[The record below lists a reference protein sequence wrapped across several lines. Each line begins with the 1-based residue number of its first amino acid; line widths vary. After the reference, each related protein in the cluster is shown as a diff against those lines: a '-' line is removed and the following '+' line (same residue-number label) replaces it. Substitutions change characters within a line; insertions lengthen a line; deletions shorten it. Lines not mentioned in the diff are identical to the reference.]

1 MALTNPYEQYK
12 TTQIST
18 ATPGQLV
25 VMLYDGAIKF
35 CKMAKFGIEQKNI
48 ETANNNLIKV
58 QNIIQ
63 ELKVSLDMK
72 AGGDLSETLDA
83 LYEYMLRRLIE
94 ANMKKDVKII
104 TEVQKNLEELREA
117 WVEAVKQT
125 GGIKRP

>member
-1 MALTNPYEQYK
+1 MAITNPYEQYK

-35 CKMAKFGIEQKNI
+35 CKMAKLGIEQKNI

-63 ELKVSLDMK
+63 ELKISLDMK
-72 AGGDLSETLDA
+72 AGGELSETLDA

-94 ANMKKDVKII
+94 ANMKKDIKII
-104 TEVQKNLEELREA
+104 NEVQKNLEELREA

>member
-35 CKMAKFGIEQKNI
+35 CKMAKLGIEQKNI

-63 ELKVSLDMK
+63 ELKLSLDMK

-94 ANMKKDVKII
+94 ANMKKDIKII
-104 TEVQKNLEELREA
+104 SEVQKNLEELREA

>member
-1 MALTNPYEQYK
+1 MAITNPYEQYK

-35 CKMAKFGIEQKNI
+35 CKMAKLGIEQKNI

-63 ELKVSLDMK
+63 ELKLSLDMK
-72 AGGDLSETLDA
+72 AGGELSETLDA

-94 ANMKKDVKII
+94 ANMKKDIKII
-104 TEVQKNLEELREA
+104 SEVQKNLEELREA

>member
-1 MALTNPYEQYK
+1 MAITNPYEQYK

-35 CKMAKFGIEQKNI
+35 CKMAKLGIEQKNI

-63 ELKVSLDMK
+63 ELKLSLDMK

-94 ANMKKDVKII
+94 ANMKKDIKII
-104 TEVQKNLEELREA
+104 SEVQKNLEELREA

>member
-1 MALTNPYEQYK
+1 MAITNPYEQYK

-35 CKMAKFGIEQKNI
+35 CKMAKLGIEQKNI

-63 ELKVSLDMK
+63 ELKLSLDMK

-104 TEVQKNLEELREA
+104 GEVQRNLEELRDA

-125 GGIKRP
+125 GGIKRL

>member
-1 MALTNPYEQYK
+1 MAITNPYEQYK

-35 CKMAKFGIEQKNI
+35 CKMAKLGIEQKNI

-63 ELKVSLDMK
+63 ELKISLDMK
-72 AGGDLSETLDA
+72 AGGELSETLDA

-94 ANMKKDVKII
+94 ANMKKILK
-104 TEVQKNLEELREA
+104 
-117 WVEAVKQT
+117 
-125 GGIKRP
+125 